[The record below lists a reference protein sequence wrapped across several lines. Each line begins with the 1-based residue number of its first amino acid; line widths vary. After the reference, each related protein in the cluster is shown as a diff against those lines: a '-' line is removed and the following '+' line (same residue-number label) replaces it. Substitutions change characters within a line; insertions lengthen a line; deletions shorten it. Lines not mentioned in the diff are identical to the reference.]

1 MAVARAGDVN
11 DLSAVPGSDGARG
24 PGTGTARSRRPTAA
38 DVARRAGLSR
48 ATVSYVL
55 NNTPHQA
62 IPEVTRQRV
71 LDAASELGYTPS
83 AAARTLSSGRSDVVL
98 LLLPDWPIGPSVGA
112 LMEHISTA
120 LAQRGLTF
128 VAHPRT
134 VGRPVSEVWKAI
146 TPAAV
151 LTFEELDPV
160 EVARLRSAGIEV
172 AVALFGGRRG
182 GRAMDVPEQR
192 TGRLQVEHLAATHH
206 RRVGY
211 AWPDDSRVAVF
222 AQPRLEGVRQAC
234 AELGLAEP
242 VVSTVPLST
251 ERAAA
256 AVAEWHAAGITGV
269 CAYNDEV
276 ALAVLAG
283 ARQQGLAVPA
293 DLAVVGVDNIPAA
306 AVAVP
311 GLTTVEADLE
321 SLAQHI
327 AETVTRRLG
336 GLPAPRRPG
345 SDIHSVVLRESA

>member
-1 MAVARAGDVN
+1 MARV
-11 DLSAVPGSDGARG
+11 
-24 PGTGTARSRRPTAA
+24 
-38 DVARRAGLSR
+38 AGLSR

-55 NNTPHQA
+55 NDTPHQV
-62 IPEVTRQRV
+62 IPEPTRRRV

-98 LLLPDWPIGPSVGA
+98 LLMPDWPIGPSVGA
-112 LMEHISTA
+112 LLEHLSAA
-120 LAQRGLTF
+120 LGERGLTF
-128 VAHPRT
+128 VAHPRSA
-134 VGRPVSEVWKAI
+134 GRPVSEVWKAI

-151 LTFEELDPV
+151 LTFEELDV
-160 EVARLRSAGIEV
+160 AEAARLRSAGIEV

-182 GRAMDVPEQR
+182 GRTMDVPEQR
-192 TGRLQVEHLAATHH
+192 TGRLQVEHLAATDH
-206 RRVGY
+206 RRIGY
-211 AWPDDSRVAVF
+211 AWPDDDRVAGF
-222 AQPRLEGVRQAC
+222 ARPRLEGVRQAC
-234 AELGLAEP
+234 AELGLDEP

-251 ERAAA
+251 DRAATV
-256 AVAEWHAAGITGV
+256 VADWHAAGVTGV

-283 ARQQGLAVPA
+283 ARRQGLVVPA

-321 SLAQHI
+321 VLAQHI
-327 AETVTRRLG
+327 AETITRRLG
-336 GLPAPRRPG
+336 GQPSPRRPG